1 MDTSDRKRLEKLQKE
16 KKDAERRNKFTE
28 VSELCNGIGEILRK
42 YGFFKEAIE
51 EYNQDLSIC
60 ETYNDSLGAAIACRM
75 LSECYCDL
83 GDFNKAV
90 QLQKRYL
97 SLARSMK
104 NTVEEQRAW
113 ATIGRTYLFQAETD
127 EGQTAYSKAE
137 DAFIHALELCESM
150 KKDLSHKEYM
160 TMKARL
166 FLNMGVVQ
174 TGRNNF
180 QEFKNYMERCISI
193 ARTNGLDEE
202 LFRCQFLL
210 ADHYNLVG
218 SSSVALQHIESA
230 IKSTLKM
237 KDNKQLLTDSYLLK
251 FQICFEAGQ
260 YGVAR
265 HSLKKLVNIGFNDDR
280 KLKKFYSIAQKS
292 EIVQDKLTALEKKL
306 ADSESIKSLMKQY
319 EMLADYSV
327 DLSFYKLAIRYY
339 LKVLELGIKI
349 GTPQSDLAPIYMS
362 LAQTYQDDCQY
373 EKAIEYYQ
381 KELDNIKDNPE
392 QSCQTLINLGINQEN
407 IKMSYEVIKLSYLHA
422 LNFAREAK
430 NVRLEQRILK
440 LLVQT
445 QQSYKQDK
453 DKKKFLEKLKELQA
467 KCHLSVED
475 SGLTE
480 EGDRININDDD
491 DDDLH
496 NSSSE
501 NEDDVEIS
509 DLTESEE
516 DEEEIRDHLPSR
528 RTNTTRF
535 KKLVVQGKAVGKMQN
550 KLLEMGTHSNLKGH
564 KPRSKNW
571 GQPINV
577 RDYCGWMPIHEAA
590 NLGFHLIVEVLIK
603 HGANINDVGGKECG
617 HVTPLIDAATN
628 GNIEVMQVLL
638 NHGAD
643 FTITDARDR
652 TALTSLMEWRQN
664 CDDVD
669 EETEQQYQSMVRY
682 LQEKMGI
689 KDVSVLRRKLAVTS
703 TNWCSDNSDDN
714 DSPPLINE
722 TSRKKR
728 DRKRQKDNLSE
739 FIEDDN
745 STGGSS
751 DSETELCHNNSRN
764 IIEQESATDAY
775 RNAMSTVGS
784 SARQR
789 LHKSECSSKSLQ
801 RRNKVGSSKTALIS
815 SEKYVD
821 SDWLIEDV
829 QPSKRKRLAPRGN
842 YFTTGTAVRKA
853 SECKDSSSSITAM
866 KPGSSSSSLRRFKSR
881 TYSVIDEE
889 DDNNSND
896 SSNSLPP
903 SNLNINLPNTISSS
917 IAEEHQF
924 SSESRFSPTFIPESN
939 QEAVTLSQIF
949 HQNSDLNLTDAANFT
964 DSIKK
969 PSTSSSSLL
978 SSLQLRTNNVSSGMV
993 QTVSKVYIK
1002 VGTLYFCVP
1011 LSPSDRSKTI
1021 LWLNQETSRRVYA
1034 QCQLK
1039 PILSLTTKSG
1049 ALLDPDDKISM
1060 VIENG
1065 EELEGCVT
1073 SWDLPPVQDRYTE
1086 ACKSNKTVVVGK
1098 ISQQLEQCETSGNL
1112 ILRHMALT
1120 PNIIL
1125 PVFRAIKYQSNLCFM
1140 NLTGNH
1146 LGDVGLQSLAKVLNT
1161 IPSLTSLD
1169 ISCNGITLKGLK
1181 ELNSV
1186 LEATYGPSITGQQDT
1201 VPWGLAKKPL
1211 QKLESLNLSYN
1222 HLTDE
1227 CSDTL
1232 MVLLRHLPAL
1242 THLAI
1247 ASCQLSHTLFER
1259 AYQSQPSLTSSGNMR
1274 SDDSTAYKLM

>member
-1 MDTSDRKRLEKLQKE
+1 
-16 KKDAERRNKFTE
+16 
-28 VSELCNGIGEILRK
+28 
-42 YGFFKEAIE
+42 
-51 EYNQDLSIC
+51 
-60 ETYNDSLGAAIACRM
+60 
-75 LSECYCDL
+75 
-83 GDFNKAV
+83 
-90 QLQKRYL
+90 
-97 SLARSMK
+97 
-104 NTVEEQRAW
+104 
-113 ATIGRTYLFQAETD
+113 
-127 EGQTAYSKAE
+127 
-137 DAFIHALELCESM
+137 
-150 KKDLSHKEYM
+150 
-160 TMKARL
+160 
-166 FLNMGVVQ
+166 
-174 TGRNNF
+174 
-180 QEFKNYMERCISI
+180 
-193 ARTNGLDEE
+193 
-202 LFRCQFLL
+202 
-210 ADHYNLVG
+210 
-218 SSSVALQHIESA
+218 
-230 IKSTLKM
+230 
-237 KDNKQLLTDSYLLK
+237 
-251 FQICFEAGQ
+251 
-260 YGVAR
+260 
-265 HSLKKLVNIGFNDDR
+265 
-280 KLKKFYSIAQKS
+280 
-292 EIVQDKLTALEKKL
+292 
-306 ADSESIKSLMKQY
+306 
-319 EMLADYSV
+319 
-327 DLSFYKLAIRYY
+327 
-339 LKVLELGIKI
+339 
-349 GTPQSDLAPIYMS
+349 
-362 LAQTYQDDCQY
+362 
-373 EKAIEYYQ
+373 
-381 KELDNIKDNPE
+381 
-392 QSCQTLINLGINQEN
+392 
-407 IKMSYEVIKLSYLHA
+407 MSYEVIKLSYLRA

-453 DKKKFLEKLKELQA
+453 DKKKFLEKLKALQA
-467 KCHLSVED
+467 KSHLSVED

-480 EGDRININDDD
+480 EEDRINSNDDDNDDD
-491 DDDLH
+491 DDDNDLH
-496 NSSSE
+496 NSSSG

-528 RTNTTRF
+528 RTNATRF
-535 KKLVVQGKAVGKMQN
+535 KVKRNEKGETPLHRACIEG
-550 KLLEMGTHSNLKGH
+550 NLKRVELLI
-564 KPRSKNW
+564 KQ

-590 NLGFHLIVEVLIK
+590 NLGFHLIVEVLIE
-603 HGANINDVGGKECG
+603 HGANIDDVGGKECG

-643 FTITDARDR
+643 LTIKDARDR

-669 EETEQQYQSMVRY
+669 EEAEQQYQSMVRY
-682 LQEKMGI
+682 LQKKMGI
-689 KDVSVLRRKLAVTS
+689 KDVSVLRQKLAVTS
-703 TNWCSDNSDDN
+703 MNWGSDNSDDN

-728 DRKRQKDNLSE
+728 DRKRPKDNLSE

-751 DSETELCHNNSRN
+751 DSETELRNINGRN

-789 LHKSECSSKSLQ
+789 LHKNECSSKSLR
-801 RRNKVGSSKTALIS
+801 RRNKGGSRKTALIS

-842 YFTTGTAVRKA
+842 CFTTGTAVRKS
-853 SECKDSSSSITAM
+853 SECKDSSSSITAT
-866 KPGSSSSSLRRFKSR
+866 KPGSSSSLRRFKSR

-896 SSNSLPP
+896 SSASSNSLPP
-903 SNLNINLPNTISSS
+903 SNLDINLPDTIGSTF
-917 IAEEHQF
+917 AEQHQF
-924 SSESRFSPTFIPESN
+924 SSENRFGSSFIPESN
-939 QEAVTLSQIF
+939 QEADTLSQIF
-949 HQNSDLNLTDAANFT
+949 HHNSDHNLADAANFT

-969 PSTSSSSLL
+969 PSTSSSSS
-978 SSLQLRTNNVSSGMV
+978 SSLQLRTDNVSSGMV
-993 QTVSKVYIK
+993 QMVSKVYIK

-1011 LSPSDRSKTI
+1011 LSPSDRLKTI

-1073 SWDLPPVQDRYTE
+1073 SWDLPQVQDRYTE

-1098 ISQQLEQCETSGNL
+1098 ISQQLEQCETSGDL
-1112 ILRHMALT
+1112 TLPHMALT
-1120 PNIIL
+1120 PSIIL

-1140 NLTGNH
+1140 NLTGNR

-1232 MVLLRHLPAL
+1232 MALLRHLPAL

-1247 ASCQLSHTLFER
+1247 ASCQLSHTLFEH
-1259 AYQSQPSLTSSGNMR
+1259 AYRSQPSLTSSGNMR
-1274 SDDSTAYKLM
+1274 SCYLQHVDVSCNKLESAGVRLLFKWLDPTQLVSLDLSWTSGCSSYLMNQLFCNSLMNFLPLCEEPKLQKLSLAGCDLSLEDGNLLVRLPYFATRLQTLDLSSNPQFEQPILLQLLQNASSNADCALEQIVMIDCGISSPLTSDFLDSLGNKLSATIPLVKLHFSCVKLDTVDQNSLKQVWCGHWGDLAVCSFHKGDIVQLSVRNNVY